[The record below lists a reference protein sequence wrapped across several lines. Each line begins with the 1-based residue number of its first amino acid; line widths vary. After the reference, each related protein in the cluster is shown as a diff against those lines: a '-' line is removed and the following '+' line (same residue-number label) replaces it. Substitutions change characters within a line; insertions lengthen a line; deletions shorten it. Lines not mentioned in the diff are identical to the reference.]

1 MKDKIKII
9 VDSSGSMGEIG
20 VSSVVKYI
28 LNILK
33 NNFEISNIKYN
44 IILINN
50 ETKEIENIKEIKFFN
65 QLKESILIDYILKNR
80 EFKIIFLTDG
90 DVYIDEQIYLEEE
103 NDLYCLYFV
112 EKLKVSLEKLTNSD
126 KIFHCS
132 EITNLIKKII

>member
-9 VDSSGSMGEIG
+9 VDSSGSMGEIS

-33 NNFEISNIKYN
+33 NNFEISNIKYD

-50 ETKEIENIKEIKFFN
+50 EIKEIENIKEIKFFN

-90 DVYIDEQIYLEEE
+90 DFYIDEQIYLEEE
-103 NDLYCLYFV
+103 NDLYCLYFG
-112 EKLKVSLEKLTNSD
+112 EKLKFSLEKLTTSD

>member
-20 VSSVVKYI
+20 VSSVVKYT

-33 NNFEISNIKYN
+33 NNFEISNIQYD

-50 ETKEIENIKEIKFFN
+50 EIKEIKFFN

-90 DVYIDEQIYLEEE
+90 DFYIDEQIYSEGE
-103 NDLYCLYFV
+103 NNLYCLYFG
-112 EKLKVSLEKLTNSD
+112 EKLKFSLEKLTTSD

>member
-1 MKDKIKII
+1 MKDEIKII

-33 NNFEISNIKYN
+33 NNFEISNIKYD

-80 EFKIIFLTDG
+80 EFKIIFLTD
-90 DVYIDEQIYLEEE
+90 EQIYLEEE
-103 NDLYCLYFV
+103 NDLYCLYFG
-112 EKLKVSLEKLTNSD
+112 EKIKFSLEKLTTSD